1 VALPAS
7 GLLLLVTVN
16 LGSPY
21 AAVAALALSYAI
33 VELCEGPFWGATMF
47 VARAD
52 TMSATG
58 ILNTGGNGGGLI
70 GIPIVA
76 YLSGEGHW
84 TAAFV
89 IGAVFS
95 VVGAIAW
102 LGIDAEERF
111 EAPAGI
117 EA

>member
-1 VALPAS
+1 L
-7 GLLLLVTVN
+7 N
-16 LGSPY
+16 SPY
-21 AAVAALALSYAI
+21 AAVAALALSFAI
-33 VELCEGPFWGATMF
+33 VELCEGPFWAATMF

-76 YLSGEGHW
+76 YLSGHGQW
-84 TAAFV
+84 TTAFAIGAAF
-89 IGAVFS
+89 S
-95 VVGAIAW
+95 VLGAIAW

-111 EAPAGI
+111 EPPATV
-117 EA
+117 AA